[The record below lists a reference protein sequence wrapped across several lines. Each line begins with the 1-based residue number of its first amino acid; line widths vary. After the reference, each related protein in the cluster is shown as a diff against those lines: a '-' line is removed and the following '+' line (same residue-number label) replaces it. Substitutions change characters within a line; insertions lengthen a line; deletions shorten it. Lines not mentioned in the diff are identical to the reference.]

1 MFEYE
6 KGKTLKRFKE
16 DYNITSFVTS
26 KYEENKGKV
35 NIFVKEMQSI
45 YKDRVKNEIRKHN
58 DINEDINFLQET
70 DYIYRPVQE
79 NIISAYENETPVSE
93 KKTPGQRK
101 KNVLDWVEEL
111 VIAVV
116 IIGVVFT
123 FFFRIITVT
132 GNSMAPN
139 YSDGDRVLV
148 TGAALGVE
156 QGDVVVVVN
165 VLEEPI
171 IKRVIATEGQVVD
184 FDLDTRAVLVDGQPV
199 DETQFGLENGI
210 TDLPYSSF
218 EVLEFP
224 QTVPEGC
231 VFVLGDNR
239 SVSEDSRYQ
248 RVGMIDT
255 RNILGKALVRIF
267 PLDRI
272 GLAQ

>member
-1 MFEYE
+1 M
-6 KGKTLKRFKE
+6 
-16 DYNITSFVTS
+16 
-26 KYEENKGKV
+26 
-35 NIFVKEMQSI
+35 
-45 YKDRVKNEIRKHN
+45 
-58 DINEDINFLQET
+58 
-70 DYIYRPVQE
+70 
-79 NIISAYENETPVSE
+79 
-93 KKTPGQRK
+93 
-101 KNVLDWVEEL
+101 
-111 VIAVV
+111 
-116 IIGVVFT
+116 
-123 FFFRIITVT
+123 
-132 GNSMAPN
+132 
-139 YSDGDRVLV
+139 
-148 TGAALGVE
+148 
-156 QGDVVVVVN
+156 VVVVN

-184 FDLDTRAVLVDGQPV
+184 FDPDTRAVLVDGQPV